1 MRNPQPWNVEQI
13 IADTIAAE
21 EKWLQELEADY
32 IKLRRPR
39 PNHRYLEEWDDWN

>member
-1 MRNPQPWNVEQI
+1 MRFDVDKI

-21 EKWLQELEADY
+21 EKWLAELEAEY

-39 PNHRYLEEWDDWN
+39 PAHHYLEEWDDWN